1 MFLFT
6 TPARIGETGAR
17 PAGLPPAR
25 QPEVLDAIRDGSQ
38 RSGTGFDY
46 LVATATRESSL
57 NPAAKAQTSTASG
70 LFQFIEQTWLGTLK
84 SSGPAH
90 GLGDYAAAIDKTKG
104 GRFEVQDA
112 EMKAQILQMRHDPTV
127 AAIMAG
133 ELTRQNATMLGAT
146 LGRSP
151 TQGELYAAH
160 VMGAAGASDL
170 ILQAQAQPDARA
182 AERYPEQAKA
192 NRGIF
197 FEAGRARSLAEVY
210 QVLTGR
216 SGAQAVAVPAVP
228 AVSSDPS
235 SWFMRESKLQTM
247 PMAYAQADGPAMH
260 ALFRTEGKRGPVN
273 HTVERLWSSPKRGGD
288 EPGPTFYPRSSRDM
302 PTKAQATASINAPAM
317 GAVLAQPAPQ
327 PLPLSVPLPVPRPL
341 FFVSPDVAPRRQP
354 GAGQPLELRLF
365 AKAGTRA

>member
-6 TPARIGETGAR
+6 TPARMGETGAR
-17 PAGLPPAR
+17 PAGTPPAR
-25 QPEVLDAIRDGSQ
+25 QPDVLAAIRDGSQ

-46 LVATATRESSL
+46 LVAAAKRESAL
-57 NPAAKAQTSTASG
+57 NPAAKASTSTASG

-90 GLGDYAAAIDKTKG
+90 GLGDYAAAIDKTQG
-104 GRFEVQDA
+104 GRFDVDDPG
-112 EMKAQILQMRHDPTV
+112 MKARILQLRHDPTV

-133 ELTRQNATMLGAT
+133 EFTRQNAALLGSS

-170 ILQAQAQPDARA
+170 ILQARAQPDAAA

-210 QVLTGR
+210 QVLAGGF
-216 SGAQAVAVPAVP
+216 GAQATAMPAVP

-235 SWFMRESKLQTM
+235 SWFMRESKRQTM

-273 HTVERLWSSPKRGGD
+273 QTVERLWSSPKRGGD
-288 EPGPTFYPRSSRDM
+288 EPGPPFYPRSSRDM
-302 PTKAQATASINAPAM
+302 AAKAQTSAGIAAPAM
-317 GAVLAQPAPQ
+317 GAVLAQPAP
-327 PLPLSVPLPVPRPL
+327 LPQSAPLPVPRPL
-341 FFVSPDVAPRRQP
+341 SLSGADAATRRRP

-365 AKAGTRA
+365 AKAGTGA